1 MTRRL
6 ILATALWLTPA
17 LAWAQP
23 GGPGRDC
30 SGEARF
36 DSRPLGDGRYLYQFS
51 IANPDRTRGLRYQYS
66 FALPGGAGQAEALNG
81 YLPPGGSIEHS
92 LGTGGRNLGA
102 DALRAA
108 TTLRCFPL

>member
-1 MTRRL
+1 MSRMM
-6 ILATALWLTPA
+6 ILALALAPA

-30 SGEARF
+30 GPEARF

-51 IANPDRTRGLRYQYS
+51 MTNPNPAAGLRYQYS
-66 FALPGGAGQAEALNG
+66 FSLSGGAGHAEALNG

-92 LGTGGRNLGA
+92 LGTGGRNLGTE
-102 DALRAA
+102 ALRAA